1 MLREAGFKVE
11 ASRFGTSGMVSAL
24 KANPP
29 AAIVVDLDRLPSHGK
44 AVATVL
50 RSSPST
56 RRIPLVFA
64 GGAPEKVEGVRVELP
79 DAVFAS
85 WRQTPAAIRKAIQGG
100 PANLVKPQPV
110 MERYSNTALSRKLG
124 LPASAPC
131 ALVAAPDGFAEMLD
145 DLPEE
150 FAFQSRIGK
159 DTKLAIW
166 FVRSAAEMAFALERA
181 SIQLPAGASIWMV
194 FPKRSGSLA
203 ADFTSNDVRETAL
216 GLNLVDYKICA
227 VDKDWSGMK
236 FARRRK

>member
-1 MLREAGFKVE
+1 
-11 ASRFGTSGMVSAL
+11 MVSAF

-29 AAIVVDLDRLPSHGK
+29 AAIVIDLDRLPSHGK

-64 GGAPEKVEGVRVELP
+64 GGAPEKVEGIRAALP
-79 DAVFAS
+79 DAVFAA
-85 WRQTPAAIRKAIQGG
+85 WKTAPAAIRKAIKAG
-100 PANLVKPQPV
+100 PANPAKPQPI
-110 MERYSNTALSRKLG
+110 MERYANTALSRKLG
-124 LPASAPC
+124 LPAASPC
-131 ALVAAPDGFAEMLD
+131 ALIGAPEGFLEILE

-150 FAFQSRIGK
+150 FGFQSRIGK

-166 FVRSAAEMAFALERA
+166 FVRTAAEMALAIERA
-181 SIQLPAGASIWMV
+181 SLQLPAGASIWMV
-194 FPKRSGSLA
+194 FPKRSGRLA

-216 GLNLVDYKICA
+216 ALDLVDYKICA
-227 VDKDWSGMK
+227 VDDDWSGMK